1 MFRRSTLKIGILTLV
16 VSVYISACSG
26 NPSSATTLDGPT
38 LLEQRC
44 TECHT
49 LDRVERASKSPAQWE
64 TTVRRMVN
72 KGAELNTLEQEVLLE
87 YLSITYP

>member
-1 MFRRSTLKIGILTLV
+1 MLRRSTFKLVILTLLV
-16 VSVYISACSG
+16 IVFISACSG
-26 NPSSATTLDGPT
+26 NETTLDGPA

-49 LDRVERASKSPAQWE
+49 LGRVERASKSPAQWE

-72 KGAELNTLEQEVLLE
+72 KGAELNTLEQEVLIE

>member
-1 MFRRSTLKIGILTLV
+1 MIRKSALKIVILTLLL
-16 VSVYISACSG
+16 SVFISACSPG
-26 NPSSATTLDGPT
+26 SATTLDGPA

-49 LDRVERASKSPAQWE
+49 LDRVERASKSPAQWG

-72 KGAELNTLEQEVLLE
+72 KGAELNTLEQEVLIE
-87 YLSITYP
+87 YLSSAYP